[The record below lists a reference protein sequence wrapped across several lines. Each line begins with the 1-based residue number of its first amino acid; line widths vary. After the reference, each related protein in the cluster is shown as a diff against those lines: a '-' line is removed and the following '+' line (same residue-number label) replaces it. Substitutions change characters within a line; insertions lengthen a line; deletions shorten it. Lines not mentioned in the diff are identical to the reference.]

1 MQKENR
7 EKPEPFTA
15 TESNARWTREEA
27 DLKFDSNSIP
37 EGFFIGR
44 DVAEG
49 RSEERKI
56 HNSTEKRTKP
66 EMGNTFSPV
75 PEVENLELADIIDAR
90 AIKSLMDD
98 FNKLIHIT
106 FALVDLKGNILVSSG
121 WQDICTRFHRVH
133 PETCKHCIES
143 DTKLSAGVLPGQ
155 FKLYRC
161 RNNMW
166 DIATPI
172 MVGGHHIGNIFSG
185 QFFFEDEYVDYG
197 FFRSQARKYGF
208 NEEEYMAALEKVPR
222 LSRESVEAGMTFLT
236 KLAHMISQLSYS
248 NTRLAHSLVE
258 RDSFVNAL
266 RESERRY
273 RNIIET
279 ASEGILIIDSEV
291 RISYA
296 NKKIAE
302 MLGYSLEELT
312 GKFLW
317 DFADE
322 IGRSILKQNLK
333 KRRQGINE
341 VYELKL
347 ICKDGSPLWAL
358 ISPKALFDKEG
369 GFTGSLGMFTDI
381 TERKQEECRINRYN
395 LILEG
400 INRIFRNVV
409 QAKTEEELGNT
420 CLSVALE
427 VTGSQFGFINE
438 IGTDGLLHDIAKSE
452 LAWERCLIYD
462 KTGHQRLP
470 RDFAVH
476 GLYGSVI
483 SNREGFFTNDP
494 PSHPDSI
501 GLPQGHPPLKSF
513 LGVPLVQEG
522 KTVGLIAVA
531 NREGGYTCEQQ
542 KDLEAIAPAVVQA
555 LQRRKAEEALRLSNI
570 YNRSLIEASLDP
582 SVTIG
587 RDGKIKDVNGATE
600 QVTGYSRN
608 YLIGTDFSYYF
619 TEPEKAYTGYQ
630 QVFIDGKV
638 RDYPLEIQHKDG
650 QVTPVLYNASVYRDE
665 NGEVI
670 GVFAAARDITERK
683 KAEEALKKAYDNL
696 EEIIEERT
704 AQLEQAYNSLK
715 ESEEGLSEAQRMAHI
730 GNWEWDIE
738 TDKAYWSGEMY
749 RIFGRDPGKRAPS
762 CSEYFN
768 YIHPGDRDKYCD
780 AIRKAVKGKPFGID
794 YRIVPDNGEKRIV
807 HMNLKFVTDH
817 KNIPVKFKGTVQD
830 ITERKKSEEKLQVL
844 ANVVKSSNDAIGTIS
859 LDDIITSWNEEAE
872 QVYGYSAEE
881 VLGKHT
887 SILAPPH
894 LNTETKELSE
904 LIKQGKKIHHYETSR
919 VRKNGQTIYVSIT
932 LSPVFDTYGKLTAI
946 SFISRDITERKRV
959 EEKLRES
966 EEKYRNIVETANEGI
981 FIINAETIITYAN
994 KKMTDMLRCP
1004 LEEVTGRKMCD
1015 FVSEES
1021 KDIVKLNQKRRRQGI
1036 NDSYELKLVCKDG
1049 SSLWALVNAKSLFD
1063 KDGKFM
1069 GSISL
1074 LTDITKRKEAE
1085 EALANIEVARKKEIH
1100 HRIKNN
1106 LQVISSLLDL
1116 QAEKFNNREDIKD
1129 LEVLSAFRES
1139 QDRVKSMALIHEEL
1153 YRGGGLDTLNFSS
1166 YIEELV
1172 ENLFRTYRLGN
1183 DNLRLNVTLEENI
1196 FFDMDTAVPLGIIV
1210 NELVSNSLKHAFT
1223 GNEGEIRIRFCREE
1237 KNDKTQESLFSLT
1250 ISDNGKGIPDNIE
1263 LENPGTLGL
1272 KLVGILVDQLDG
1284 NLELGRG
1291 QGTEFRISFRVLEKS

>member
-222 LSRESVEAGMTFLT
+222 LSRESVEAEMTFLT

-296 NKKIAE
+296 NKK
-302 MLGYSLEELT
+302 
-312 GKFLW
+312 
-317 DFADE
+317 
-322 IGRSILKQNLK
+322 
-333 KRRQGINE
+333 
-341 VYELKL
+341 
-347 ICKDGSPLWAL
+347 
-358 ISPKALFDKEG
+358 
-369 GFTGSLGMFTDI
+369 
-381 TERKQEECRINRYN
+381 
-395 LILEG
+395 
-400 INRIFRNVV
+400 
-409 QAKTEEELGNT
+409 
-420 CLSVALE
+420 
-427 VTGSQFGFINE
+427 
-438 IGTDGLLHDIAKSE
+438 
-452 LAWERCLIYD
+452 
-462 KTGHQRLP
+462 
-470 RDFAVH
+470 
-476 GLYGSVI
+476 
-483 SNREGFFTNDP
+483 
-494 PSHPDSI
+494 
-501 GLPQGHPPLKSF
+501 
-513 LGVPLVQEG
+513 
-522 KTVGLIAVA
+522 
-531 NREGGYTCEQQ
+531 
-542 KDLEAIAPAVVQA
+542 
-555 LQRRKAEEALRLSNI
+555 
-570 YNRSLIEASLDP
+570 
-582 SVTIG
+582 
-587 RDGKIKDVNGATE
+587 
-600 QVTGYSRN
+600 
-608 YLIGTDFSYYF
+608 
-619 TEPEKAYTGYQ
+619 
-630 QVFIDGKV
+630 
-638 RDYPLEIQHKDG
+638 
-650 QVTPVLYNASVYRDE
+650 
-665 NGEVI
+665 
-670 GVFAAARDITERK
+670 
-683 KAEEALKKAYDNL
+683 
-696 EEIIEERT
+696 
-704 AQLEQAYNSLK
+704 
-715 ESEEGLSEAQRMAHI
+715 
-730 GNWEWDIE
+730 
-738 TDKAYWSGEMY
+738 
-749 RIFGRDPGKRAPS
+749 
-762 CSEYFN
+762 
-768 YIHPGDRDKYCD
+768 
-780 AIRKAVKGKPFGID
+780 
-794 YRIVPDNGEKRIV
+794 
-807 HMNLKFVTDH
+807 
-817 KNIPVKFKGTVQD
+817 
-830 ITERKKSEEKLQVL
+830 
-844 ANVVKSSNDAIGTIS
+844 
-859 LDDIITSWNEEAE
+859 
-872 QVYGYSAEE
+872 
-881 VLGKHT
+881 
-887 SILAPPH
+887 
-894 LNTETKELSE
+894 
-904 LIKQGKKIHHYETSR
+904 
-919 VRKNGQTIYVSIT
+919 
-932 LSPVFDTYGKLTAI
+932 
-946 SFISRDITERKRV
+946 
-959 EEKLRES
+959 
-966 EEKYRNIVETANEGI
+966 
-981 FIINAETIITYAN
+981 
-994 KKMTDMLRCP
+994 MTDMLGCP